1 MNNPNIRVIIKV
13 IVFWIL
19 FVALLYGMGS
29 ITPFF
34 SKTYYS
40 LATGVFGSLIALIVT
55 GIFLWREKKNFRD
68 VGLYFTGS
76 SVPKFFL
83 GFLTGTVIIGL
94 MVLVLVSFTTMRFSR
109 SDVQFEYVDY
119 IGYLA
124 ILPLAFMEELA
135 FRAYPFVRLNQKLG
149 IRTTQ
154 LIVAIAFALYHVAG
168 GQSVYSSFLGPGIW
182 AFTFGL
188 LAYWSGG
195 IAMPLGLH
203 VAANMLQ
210 SIIGLKTSPR
220 SLWTLEFTN
229 GSTPEALAQVEQTGW
244 IMHMGFL
251 AISLFIMEF
260 YIGRKKE
267 GAALRRTP
275 S

>member
-1 MNNPNIRVIIKV
+1 MNNPNIRVIIKA

-19 FVALLYGMGS
+19 FVTLLFGMGS
-29 ITPFF
+29 ITPLF
-34 SKTYYS
+34 SKTYYT
-40 LATGVFGSLIALIVT
+40 LATGVFGSLIALVIT
-55 GIFLWREKKNFRD
+55 RLFLWREKKSFRD
-68 VGLYFTGS
+68 VGLYITKS
-76 SVPKFFL
+76 SLPKFLL
-83 GFLTGTVIIGL
+83 GFLIGTVIIGL
-94 MVLVLVSFTTMRFSR
+94 MVLVLVNFTTMRFTR
-109 SDVQFEYVDY
+109 NNVHFEYAVY

-124 ILPLAFMEELA
+124 IFPLALMEELA

-149 IRTTQ
+149 FRLTQ
-154 LIVAIAFALYHVAG
+154 VIVAIAFALYHVAA

-203 VAANMLQ
+203 VAANLLQ
-210 SIIGLKTSPR
+210 SIIGLKTTPG
-220 SLWTLEFTN
+220 SLWTLEFTK

-251 AISLFIMEF
+251 AVTLFLME
-260 YIGRKKE
+260 YYMNRKKE

>member
-1 MNNPNIRVIIKV
+1 MNNPNLRVIIKV
-13 IVFWIL
+13 IIFWIL

-29 ITPFF
+29 ITPLF

-40 LATGVFGSLIALIVT
+40 LATGVFGSLIALVVT
-55 GIFLWREKKNFRD
+55 GIFLWREKKSFRD
-68 VGLYFTGS
+68 VGLYFAGS
-76 SVPKFFL
+76 SIPKFFL
-83 GFLTGTVIIGL
+83 GFLIGAGIIGL
-94 MVLVLVSFTTMRFSR
+94 MVLLLVSFTTMRFTR
-109 SDVQFEYVDY
+109 TNIQFEYVDY

-149 IRTTQ
+149 FRTTQ
-154 LIVAIAFALYHVAG
+154 VIVAVAFALYHVAG

-195 IAMPLGLH
+195 IAMPFGLH

-210 SIIGLKTSPR
+210 SIIGLKTTPR
-220 SLWTLEFTN
+220 SFYTLEFTK

-251 AISLFIMEF
+251 AITLFFME
-260 YIGRKKE
+260 YYLGRKKE
-267 GAALRRTP
+267 GAALSQTP

>member
-1 MNNPNIRVIIKV
+1 MNNPNLRVIIKV
-13 IVFWIL
+13 IIFWIL

-29 ITPFF
+29 ITPLF

-40 LATGVFGSLIALIVT
+40 LATGVFGSLIALVVT
-55 GIFLWREKKNFRD
+55 GIFLWREKKSFRD

-76 SVPKFFL
+76 SILKFFL
-83 GFLTGTVIIGL
+83 GFLIGTGIIGL
-94 MVLVLVSFTTMRFSR
+94 MVFVLVSFTTMRFTR
-109 SDVQFEYVDY
+109 TNIQFEYVDY

-149 IRTTQ
+149 FRTTQ
-154 LIVAIAFALYHVAG
+154 VIVAVAFALYHVAG

-210 SIIGLKTSPR
+210 SIIGLKTTPR
-220 SLWTLEFTN
+220 SFYTLEFTK

-251 AISLFIMEF
+251 AITLFFME
-260 YIGRKKE
+260 YYLGRKKE
-267 GAALRRTP
+267 GAALGRTP

>member
-1 MNNPNIRVIIKV
+1 MNNPNIRVIFKV

-29 ITPFF
+29 VTPLF

-40 LATGVFGSLIALIVT
+40 LATGVFGSLIALVVT
-55 GIFLWREKKNFRD
+55 KIFLWREKKNFRD
-68 VGLYFTGS
+68 VGLFLTGS

-83 GFLTGTVIIGL
+83 GFLIGTVIIGL
-94 MVLVLVSFTTMRFSR
+94 MVLVLVSFTTMRFTR
-109 SDVQFEYVDY
+109 TNIQFEFADY

-149 IRTTQ
+149 LRATQ
-154 LIVAIAFALYHVAG
+154 VIVAIAFALYHIAG

-210 SIIGLKTSPR
+210 SIIGLKTTPR

-251 AISLFIMEF
+251 AVTLFIME
-260 YIGRKKE
+260 YYMGRKKE
-267 GAALRRTP
+267 GATPGRTP

>member
-1 MNNPNIRVIIKV
+1 MNNPNLRVIIKV

-19 FVALLYGMGS
+19 FLALLYGMGS
-29 ITPFF
+29 ITPMF

-40 LATGVFGSLIALIVT
+40 LATGIFGSLIALAVT
-55 GIFLWREKKNFRD
+55 RLFLYREKKSFRD
-68 VGLYFTGS
+68 VGLYYTRTS
-76 SVPKFFL
+76 IPKFFL
-83 GFLTGTVIIGL
+83 GFLIGAVIIGL
-94 MVLVLVSFTTMRFSR
+94 MILVLVSFTTMRFTR
-109 SDVQFEYVDY
+109 TNIRFEYIDY
-119 IGYLA
+119 IGYLS

-135 FRAYPFVRLNQKLG
+135 FRAYPFVRLNQRIG
-149 IRTTQ
+149 FRATQ
-154 LIVAIAFALYHVAG
+154 VIVAIAFALYHVAG
-168 GQSVYSSFLGPGIW
+168 GQSLYSSFLGPGIW
-182 AFTFGL
+182 AFSFGL

-210 SIIGLKTSPR
+210 SIIGLKTTPR
-220 SLWTLEFTN
+220 SLWTLEFTK

-251 AISLFIMEF
+251 AITLFIMEF
-260 YIGRKKE
+260 YLGRKKE
-267 GAALRRTP
+267 GAALSQTP